1 MVPDA
6 FSAWLDAYGHAR
18 ETRDPLAVRTLFTG
32 TTLYQT
38 TPFNE
43 PMRDLEAIVEY
54 WSRVTSLQE
63 QIRFGY
69 EILVTTEDLAK
80 DYASVR
86 QRLIDL
92 IPALIP
98 RWMEG
103 HGADMGIAL
112 VDLLA
117 YVGDDL
123 SSYQDAIA
131 NEANLETARHRLG
144 VAHWW
149 ASFVRVSSGLQVKLN
164 GILVVTLDAAGR
176 CHTFREWWQG
186 PPHLV

>member
-1 MVPDA
+1 MAPDA
-6 FSAWLDAYGHAR
+6 FSAWLDAYGHAW
-18 ETRDPLAVRTLFTG
+18 ETRDPQAVRTLFAG
-32 TTLYQT
+32 TATYQT
-38 TPFNE
+38 TPSNE
-43 PMRDLEAIVEY
+43 PMRDLDAIVEY
-54 WSRVTSLQE
+54 WSRVTGLQE

-69 EILVTTEDLAK
+69 EILVTTDDLAK

-92 IPALIP
+92 IPTLMP
-98 RWMEG
+98 GWTEG
-103 HGADMGIAL
+103 PGDDVGIVL

-117 YVGDDL
+117 YVGDYL
-123 SSYQDAIA
+123 SYYQDAIA

-176 CHTFREWWQG
+176 CHTLREWSGQ
-186 PPHLV
+186 